1 MFVLQKKRGLQSIIE
16 ASTLGNQEKK
26 EQNKC
31 KVCKGKEIKK
41 LKWEIIILKIG
52 NNKENQWNKSLF
64 FENINKLIKL

>member
-1 MFVLQKKRGLQSIIE
+1 MFVLEKKRGLKSIIY
-16 ASTLGNQEKK
+16 ASTLGNQKKK

-31 KVCKGKEIKK
+31 KECRGKEIKK

-64 FENINKLIKL
+64 FENISKLIKL